1 MVMSSVCPAPSLFI
15 KELAGLEEELEADK
29 LFIKLRNELLVYS
42 LVFSYVRLKF
52 SVPLF
57 LLLIPVLFPCT

>member
-1 MVMSSVCPAPSLFI
+1 MSSVCLAPSLFI
-15 KELAGLEEELEADK
+15 KELAGLDEEQEADK
-29 LFIKLRNELLVYS
+29 LSIKLRNEVLVYS
-42 LVFSYVRLKF
+42 LVFSSVRFMF